1 MIGMGNM
8 EIVTMRAVAFRDWLA
23 KAEELTPMQRQ
34 RALEELR
41 AEPPVANPMAGVLD
55 ANRACPH
62 CHHSGCQHWGQAH
75 GLPRFRCGACGRTFN
90 ALTGTPLARLR
101 HRQCWGTYAQA
112 LIEGET
118 VRAAARRCG
127 VHKNTAFRWR
137 HRFLALPA
145 KVKPSHLHGIVE
157 ADETYFLESHKGE
170 RHLPRPPRQRG
181 GVAAKR
187 GLSAE
192 QIPVLVVR
200 DRSATTTDAVLPKAN
215 TAALSAVLAPIVDPD
230 AVLCSDSSAIYRGF
244 AEATKIAHTPVNLSA
259 GIRVIDHAFHIQNVN
274 AYHGRLKG
282 WMARF
287 HGVATKYLPNYLGWR
302 RFLERFASSLT
313 PAVVLDLAISGGQ
326 HSTQT

>member
-1 MIGMGNM
+1 MNA
-8 EIVTMRAVAFRDWLA
+8 AVFRDWLA
-23 KAEELTPMQRQ
+23 KAEELTAAQRQ
-34 RALEELR
+34 RAIEALR
-41 AEPPVANPMAGVLD
+41 QERRSAPDPLALVFD
-55 ANRACPH
+55 ANRPCPH
-62 CHHSGCQHWGQAH
+62 CQHAVCRPWGQAH
-75 GLPRFRCGACGRTFN
+75 GLPRFRCAACGKTFN

-101 HRQCWGTYAQA
+101 HRERWGEYAQA
-112 LIEGET
+112 LIDGQT
-118 VRAAARRCG
+118 VRAAACRCG

-145 KVKPSHLHGIVE
+145 EVKPSHLHGIVE

-170 RHLPRPPRQRG
+170 RHLSRPPRKRG

-187 GLSAE
+187 GLSDE

-200 DRSATTTDAVLPKAN
+200 DRNTTTTDAVLPRAN
-215 TAALSAVLAPIVDPD
+215 TAAVRAVLGPIVDPD

-244 AEATKIAHTPVNLSA
+244 AEAAHIAHTAVNLSA

-287 HGVATKYLPNYLGWR
+287 HGVATKYLHIPDETGH
-302 RFLERFASSLT
+302 RFHVKVDTDCAANWT
-313 PAVVLDLAISGGQ
+313 PIPGETGR
-326 HSTQT
+326 

>member
-1 MIGMGNM
+1 MGNV
-8 EIVTMRAVAFRDWLA
+8 EANAMRTVAFREWLA
-23 KAEELTPMQRQ
+23 KAEELTATQRQ

-41 AEPPVANPMAGVLD
+41 QERPVADPLAAILAGE
-55 ANRACPH
+55 RACPH
-62 CHHSGCQHWGQAH
+62 CHHRRCQHWGQAH
-75 GLPRFRCGACGRTFN
+75 GLPRFRCSACGHTFN

-101 HRQCWGTYAQA
+101 HRARWGEYAEA
-112 LIEGET
+112 LIAGET

-145 KVKPSHLHGIVE
+145 QVKPSHLHGIIE
-157 ADETYFLESHKGE
+157 ADETYFLDSHKGE

-187 GLSAE
+187 GLSEE
-192 QIPVLVVR
+192 QIPVLVAR

-215 TAALSAVLAPIVDPD
+215 TAAVSAVLGPIVDPD
-230 AVLCSDSSAIYRGF
+230 AVLCSDSSAIYRAF
-244 AEATKIAHTPVNLSA
+244 AEAAHLAHTPVNLSA

-287 HGVATKYLPNYLGWR
+287 HGVATKYLPKYLGWR
-302 RFLERFASSLT
+302 RLLERFGSALT
-313 PAVVLDLAISGGQ
+313 PPLVLDLAVTGGQ
-326 HSTQT
+326 HLTQT

>member
-1 MIGMGNM
+1 MGNAEVDAM
-8 EIVTMRAVAFRDWLA
+8 NAAVFRDWLA
-23 KAEELTPMQRQ
+23 KADELTAVQRQ
-34 RALEELR
+34 RAIEALR
-41 AEPPVANPMAGVLD
+41 QERRSAPDPLALVFD
-55 ANRACPH
+55 ANRPCPH
-62 CHHSGCQHWGQAH
+62 CQHAVCRPWGQAH
-75 GLPRFRCGACGRTFN
+75 GLPRFRCAACGKTFN

-101 HRQCWGTYAQA
+101 HRERWGEYAQA
-112 LIEGET
+112 LIDGQT
-118 VRAAARRCG
+118 VRAAACRCG

-145 KVKPSHLHGIVE
+145 EVKPSHLHGIVE

-170 RHLPRPPRQRG
+170 RHLSRPPRKRG

-187 GLSAE
+187 GLSDE

-200 DRSATTTDAVLPKAN
+200 DRNTTTTDAVLPRAN
-215 TAALSAVLAPIVDPD
+215 TAAVRAVLGPIVDPD

-244 AEATKIAHTPVNLSA
+244 AEAAHIAHTAVNLSA

-302 RFLERFASSLT
+302 RFLERFASSLA
-313 PAVVLDLAISGGQ
+313 PPLVLDLAVTGGQ
-326 HSTQT
+326 HLTQT